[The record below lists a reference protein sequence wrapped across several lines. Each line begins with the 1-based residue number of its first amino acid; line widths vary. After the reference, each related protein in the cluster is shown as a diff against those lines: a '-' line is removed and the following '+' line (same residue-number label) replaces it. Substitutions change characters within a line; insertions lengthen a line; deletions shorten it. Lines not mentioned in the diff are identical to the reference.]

1 MSQFGEFSAIF
12 DSFGKQLDVL
22 MIWLFAAG
30 LALGGGWYALPGFFP
45 ERKLPLM
52 ERVYIASIVLVM
64 MLMAWLARG
73 GK

>member
-1 MSQFGEFSAIF
+1 
-12 DSFGKQLDVL
+12 